1 MQFGRGERG
10 FTRRALALLAAL
22 SVLVSFALG
31 GQRYFYCAE
40 MNEVNLHACCA
51 HAAEGSDHDGP
62 GVRRDACCTMERFAS
77 PATGVRPARGE
88 VPRPHP
94 PAPVGVEASASGRT
108 CSALGV
114 EVRSPRCRRA
124 ETEPRERRL
133 RLMVS
138 LT

>member
-1 MQFGRGERG
+1 MRFGRGQRG

-40 MNEVNLHACCA
+40 MNEVNLHACCE
-51 HAAEGSDHDGP
+51 HAAGGSDHDGP
-62 GVRRDACCTMERFAS
+62 GVRGNACCTMERFAS

-88 VPRPHP
+88 VPRAHP
-94 PAPVGVEASASGRT
+94 PAPVGVEAASSGRT

-114 EVRSPRCRRA
+114 MDWSPHGRRA
-124 ETEPRERRL
+124 APDPRERRL
-133 RLMVS
+133 RLMVF